1 MNFVFSFTVKRLTH
15 IYVSMSPSIKMHDQL
30 QGKGDVPYLYLY
42 CQTVKYNLNDAVACD
57 ETQFHALE

>member
-1 MNFVFSFTVKRLTH
+1 MNFCFFLHGEKTDTYLCLHER
-15 IYVSMSPSIKMHDQL
+15 SIKMHYQL